1 MSDTEYTLKLTGNGV
16 TLDRKISQELGERV
30 AMLIISDGKANV
42 GDDGGTK
49 LPKDTGGGV
58 GHSGTK
64 TTTIGKTSLRE
75 FINSHNAKQLS
86 QQIVAIG
93 AYSQAKNGAE
103 TFTRD
108 ELDKGFQAGKVTPPS
123 NIHRDIAK
131 TISNGWIAEADEDD
145 QYYVTTTGETA
156 LSGNFSKEVAKSG
169 GGRRRKRHN
178 KKVPKK

>member
-16 TLDRKISQELGERV
+16 TLDRTISKELGERV

-42 GDDGGTK
+42 GDDVGTR
-49 LPKDTGGGV
+49 LPKDAGVGV

-64 TTTIGKTSLRE
+64 SATIGKTSLRE
-75 FINSHNAKQLS
+75 YINSHSAKKIS

-93 AYSQAKNGAE
+93 SYYQAKNGTE

-156 LSGNFSKEVAKSG
+156 LTGNFAKEVVNTG
-169 GGRRRKRHN
+169 GGRRRKHRN
-178 KKVPKK
+178 KKASKK